1 MFDISIRL
9 KPIMHHKAL
18 NNDIIDHF
26 PGERRNRFA
35 NDDIPLNAKRSK
47 SSNIGPRSQ
56 RKLGSAKKVE
66 NLYEAAFDVNGNKL
80 SANTGKN
87 YLEYEFDQVYQEDV
101 NNEDIYYDI
110 LKGDMKQ
117 ILKGKWLTMMTYG
130 TSGSGKTHTIFGD
143 SIGNERGLVYYA
155 SDQLFKL
162 FKRKNISFELTC
174 CLLEI
179 YNENI
184 TNLFPFNKSRVE
196 LLEDEFGEIILQNAE
211 RVEVQNSEELKRIVE
226 SGARSRHI
234 AENFSNKRSSRSHM
248 VVLLEVS
255 FHYKGEL
262 RHTKV
267 AFLDLAGSERMVLD
281 KKELMREG
289 ANINRSLLALTNCIS
304 ILAEKNSKKH
314 VPYRDSK
321 LTRILKDFMAHENII
336 KFLVCLK
343 QEKRFLEESLIT
355 LNYAYRAQKIEKS
368 KNLVKF
374 QVNSVKYY
382 KHKINQLEKELKLL
396 KKSNKMPVHS
406 SMVTFFFRD

>member
-1 MFDISIRL
+1 MRNQVLDHDIMD
-9 KPIMHHKAL
+9 PA
-18 NNDIIDHF
+18 
-26 PGERRNRFA
+26 PGERRNRF
-35 NDDIPLNAKRSK
+35 NDDYFGGNAKRSK
-47 SSNIGPRSQ
+47 SSNLNPRSQ
-56 RKLGSAKKVE
+56 RKLASAKKVE
-66 NLYEAAFDVNGNKL
+66 NLYASAFEVTGNKL

-87 YLEYEFDQVYQEDV
+87 YLEYSFDQIYQEEV
-101 NNEDIYYDI
+101 GNQEIYYDI
-110 LKGDMKQ
+110 LKGDMKK

-143 SIGNERGLVYYA
+143 SIGKERGLVYFA

-162 FKRKNISFELTC
+162 FKKKKISFEMTC

-184 TNLFPFNKSRVE
+184 TNLLPFNKSRVD
-196 LLEDEFGEIILQNAE
+196 LLEDEYGEIILQHAQ
-211 RVEVQNSEELKRIVE
+211 RVEVQSSDELKKIVE
-226 SGARSRHI
+226 AGAQSRHI

-248 VVLLEVS
+248 IVLLEIS

-382 KHKINQLEKELKLL
+382 KHKITQLEKELKLL
-396 KKSNKMPVHS
+396 KKNKHPVHS
-406 SMVTFFFRD
+406 SMVGRLKLVF